1 MARQDGVSAVTGIG
15 RLVRAE
21 GRFLA
26 GVGGLLMLALGVEGA
41 VIAGARY
48 PEEWYVMLAVVVC
61 GVLVAMVG
69 DTTHRA
75 LTRRDG
81 RRVAASRLG
90 YWGRTLVRIVVPY
103 LTGVLLFHVI
113 SG

>member
-1 MARQDGVSAVTGIG
+1 MGRQGEVIDMTGLR

-26 GVGGLLMLALGVEGA
+26 GFGGLLVLALVVEGTM
-41 VIAGARY
+41 IAGARY
-48 PEEWYVMLAVVVC
+48 PEEWGVVLAVAVC

-69 DTTHRA
+69 DTTRRA
-75 LTRRDG
+75 LTRGDG
-81 RRVAASRLG
+81 RRVAVSRLG

-103 LTGVLLFHVI
+103 LAGVLLFHVI